1 MLELIPFHV
10 KNLLG
15 EAGKAES
22 GSSSSY
28 GGEMRR
34 TGDGGDGDY
43 GDRHDTYND

>member
-1 MLELIPFHV
+1 MLELIPFDV
-10 KNLLG
+10 KKYLG

-34 TGDGGDGDY
+34 TGDGDDDDY
-43 GDRHDTYND
+43 GGDCDRYD